1 MSCCV
6 PGKKR
11 SRRLGQVDKRDVGR
25 KTTGLQWKD
34 TEKSTERITEIKTEK
49 NRKGGRNV
57 RRRRTEKKV
66 GVLLEGGQKRRQEF

>member
-49 NRKGGRNV
+49 TGR
-57 RRRRTEKKV
+57 EA
-66 GVLLEGGQKRRQEF
+66 GM